1 MNGTVREIRAQFIA
15 VVSGFKQ
22 QINKAV
28 DSVQEIGTETEKSVD
43 KANRSLDDLS
53 KGLKSLNKTLSNSGK
68 ADEFKDLS
76 AALDDVQKEFEQTGK
91 VSKDTMKNLQKELSK
106 SKDSLEELGKADAF
120 DGMIREISRVEG
132 SLDELDKVDFRNL
145 IGEIN
150 RSEQALSGLNSAD
163 LSGLQSE
170 IDQTSFTEVTSGAN
184 RASGSVGEL
193 NNESLSGLRSE
204 ADRTSA
210 SLSEV
215 GAAGTDAG
223 NKAEAGGEAAGA
235 GFYGAIGAVT
245 AFTTAVAG
253 AVIGLVG
260 FVKSGI
266 DLQKTMNNVQIRTGA
281 TNAEMAKFRNNIM
294 NVYKGGYGEGFSDI
308 ADAMVRIEQTTNLS
322 GKALEDATKQALL
335 FRDEFGYE
343 VPESMKT
350 VNVMMKQFG
359 ITSEQAFNLL
369 AQGQQQGLDYADDM
383 LDTFWEYSVYFKQ
396 LGYDANGMFDV
407 LKAGADAGAFNLD
420 KVGDAIKEFGIRV
433 KDGSKTTNEAFSDL
447 GLDAGEM
454 QEMFAKGGD
463 TAQKALQTV
472 FDKLQKVND
481 KTVKN
486 TAAVNLFGT
495 MYEDLEENT
504 IAAMNNVQKSGDMT
518 ADTMKKI
525 DEIHFDNI
533 GAAFTGLWRWF
544 NGSFLIPLQSQAM
557 PAINNFANN
566 AKRTLD
572 AITSGDNQK
581 ISDLLESWGLND
593 QQINHVFVALNKV
606 KDAFAAVRALASG
619 DEKTGVNLLQKL
631 GLNENQINNIVNL
644 FSTLK
649 SYMSTAIGVF
659 KQFAS
664 AIGGFFSGLWD
675 LIGPYIM
682 PALDAVVGFVQETL
696 AKIIGFWNTD
706 GQQIMQAAQNVFNF
720 ILSIIKFVMPV
731 VLAIIQSVWGNIKGV
746 ISGALNIIMGLV
758 RIFTGL
764 FTGDFSK
771 MWQGIKQL
779 FAGAIQFVW
788 NLVNL
793 LFIGKI
799 IGGIKSLVKTGL
811 TFLKDFWTKI
821 PTLFQTGVTKAN
833 KFISDMVVKILGFL
847 KNLAI
852 NAVKAVWNMFTGII
866 KWFANIRTNAVKI
879 FNAMK
884 NTIQAIY
891 NAIKNAVIASVKFM
905 VSKVVGFFKSLYNTG
920 KKIFTDTKNFFTSIW
935 NKIKDSVVNAAKNMW
950 NGARKKFTDM
960 KNGISKIFTS
970 VKDGIK
976 KKFDDIVEFAKKLPG
991 RIGSGIKKMASKVG
1005 DGIKSL
1011 ANTMNKKLA
1020 LGVNGVIGGINW
1032 VLDTLKVP
1040 KKVGRV
1046 KKWEPP
1052 QYAKGTGGHPGG
1064 PMIVGDGRKKELVQY
1079 PDGTTFLSPATDTLV
1094 PNAPAGTKVLSGKDT
1109 ETLLKSV
1116 PMYKNGD
1123 GSGISDFLGFV
1134 GGKVKQGAQWVG
1146 SKVKQGA
1153 DYVKDKAE
1161 ELWGYV
1167 TDPKKLLKKG
1177 LEMTG
1182 FSMPEIPAV
1191 AKATPQ
1197 ILGKLVDGGVS
1208 YLKDKLS
1215 DFSFLGDS
1223 NAPGNVK
1230 SWIAQAVAITKSP
1243 TSWIEPL
1250 ITIAMR
1256 ESGGR
1261 TGPSTINK
1269 WDINWKRGTPS
1280 MGLMQT
1286 IKPTFDSFKMKG
1298 HGNIM
1303 NPVDNAIAAIR
1314 YIKHRYGTPMNTP
1327 GLRSLAAGGPYKG
1340 YENGGRVFGKQLAWL
1355 AENPGV
1361 AEWVIP
1367 EDGSANAYTHWA
1379 NAGIANGFMSNDS
1392 GSAAPRSGQAAPIAN
1407 MDETN
1412 GKLSQVVEILREIA
1426 DSDNEKVVVVRE
1438 ISDVQGKD
1446 TRIKAFKNGVV

>member
-15 VVSGFKQ
+15 VVSDFKQ
-22 QINKAV
+22 KINSAV
-28 DSVQEIGTETEKSVD
+28 DSLQEIGTETEKSVE

-91 VSKDTMKNLQKELSK
+91 VSKDTMKKLQSELSK
-106 SKDSLEELGKADAF
+106 SKNSLEELGKADAF

-150 RSEQALSGLNSAD
+150 RSEQALSVLNQSD

-170 IDQTSFTEVTSGAN
+170 IDQTSFSEVTSGAN
-184 RASGSVGEL
+184 RAAGSVNEL
-193 NNESLSGLRSE
+193 DSESLGNLRSE
-204 ADRTSA
+204 ADRTSS
-210 SLSEV
+210 SLAEV
-215 GAAGTDAG
+215 GAAGTEAGDA
-223 NKAEAGGEAAGA
+223 AEAGGDAASI
-235 GFYGAIGAVT
+235 GFAGAIGAVT

-281 TNAEMAKFRNNIM
+281 TNKEMQKFRSNIM
-294 NVYKGGYGEGFSDI
+294 NVYKGGYGGGFGDI
-308 ADAMVRIEQTTNLS
+308 ADAMVRIEQTTHLS
-322 GKALEDATKQALL
+322 GKALEDATKQALV

-407 LKAGADAGAFNLD
+407 LKSGADAGAFNLD

-454 QEMFAKGGD
+454 QAMFAKGGD

-619 DEKTGVNLLQKL
+619 DEKTGANLLQQL
-631 GLNENQINNIVNL
+631 GLNENQINNIINL

-649 SYMSTAIGVF
+649 TYMSIAVGVF
-659 KQFAS
+659 NQFAS
-664 AIGGFFSGLWD
+664 AIGGFFAGLWG
-675 LIGPYIM
+675 LIGPYVM

-706 GQQIMQAAQNVFNF
+706 GQQIMQAVQNVFNF

-799 IGGIKSLVKTGL
+799 LGGIKSLVKLGVG
-811 TFLKDFWTKI
+811 FLRDMWGKI
-821 PTLFQTGVTKAN
+821 PGLFQAGVTKAN
-833 KFISDMVVKILGFL
+833 SIVTGM
-847 KNLAI
+847 
-852 NAVKAVWNMFTGII
+852 VKAVLN
-866 KWFANIRTNAVKI
+866 WFKNLWKNAVSI
-879 FNAMK
+879 FNSMRTAIV
-884 NTIQAIY
+884 NIY
-891 NAIKNAVIASVKFM
+891 NALKTKVLFYVREMIIKAIQFFRNLFNNAKTIFNNLKNSVQK
-905 VSKVVGFFKSLYNTG
+905 
-920 KKIFTDTKNFFTSIW
+920 IW
-935 NKIKDSVVNAAKNMW
+935 NTIKDAVVNAAKNMW
-950 NGARKKFTDM
+950 NGAKKKFTDM
-960 KNGISKIFTS
+960 KNGISKIFTD
-970 VKDGIK
+970 VKNGIT
-976 KKFDDIVEFAKKLPG
+976 KKFTDIVEAAKKLPG

-1064 PMIVGDGRKKELVQY
+1064 PMIVGDGGKKELVQY
-1079 PDGTTFLSPATDTLV
+1079 PDGSTFLSPATDTFV

-1109 ETLLKSV
+1109 ETLMKSI

-1134 GGKVKQGAQWVG
+1134 GGKVKQGASWVG
-1146 SKVKQGA
+1146 DKVKQGA

-1243 TSWIEPL
+1243 MSWIEPL

-1261 TGPSTINK
+1261 TGPSTVNK

-1426 DSDNEKVVVVRE
+1426 DSDNAPVVVVRE

-1446 TRIKAFKNGVV
+1446 TRLKAFKNGVV

>member
-120 DGMIREISRVEG
+120 DGMIREISRVAG

-170 IDQTSFTEVTSGAN
+170 IDQTSFTEVTSGAT
-184 RASGSVGEL
+184 RAAGSVGEL

-215 GAAGTDAG
+215 GAAGAEAG
-223 NKAEAGGEAAGA
+223 NEAEAGGEAAGA

-253 AVIGLVG
+253 AVLGLVG

-433 KDGSKTTNEAFSDL
+433 KDGSDTTNEAFSDL

-454 QEMFAKGGD
+454 QKMFAKGGD

-504 IAAMNNVQKSGDMT
+504 IAAMNNVKKSGDMT

-533 GAAFTGLWRWF
+533 GAAFTGLWRLI

-557 PAINNFANN
+557 PTINNFANN

-581 ISDLLESWGLND
+581 ISNLLESWGLND

-619 DEKTGVNLLQKL
+619 DEKTGANLLQKL
-631 GLNENQINNIVNL
+631 GLNENQINNIINL
-644 FSTLK
+644 FRTLK
-649 SYMSTAIGVF
+649 SYVSTSIGVF
-659 KQFAS
+659 KQLVS
-664 AIGGFFSGLWD
+664 AIGGFFAGLWD

-696 AKIIGFWNTD
+696 AKITEFWNTD
-706 GQQIMQAAQNVFNF
+706 GQQIIQAVQNVFNF
-720 ILSIIKFVMPV
+720 ILSIIQFVMPV

-799 IGGIKSLVKTGL
+799 LGGIKSLVKLGVG
-811 TFLKDFWTKI
+811 FLRDMWGKI
-821 PTLFQTGVTKAN
+821 PTLFQAGVAKAN
-833 KFISDMVVKILGFL
+833 SLVASMVKIVVNWF
-847 KNLAI
+847 KNLWR
-852 NAVKAVWNMFTGII
+852 NAVS
-866 KWFANIRTNAVKI
+866 I
-879 FNAMK
+879 FNTVR
-884 NTIQAIY
+884 NFFSVTWSG
-891 NAIKNAVIASVKFM
+891 IKNF
-905 VSKVVGFFKSLYNTG
+905 
-920 KKIFTDTKNFFTSIW
+920 
-935 NKIKDSVVNAAKNMW
+935 VVNAAKSMW
-950 NGARKKFTDM
+950 TGAKKKFNDM
-960 KNGISKIFTS
+960 KNGAIKIFND
-970 VKDGIK
+970 VKNGIKDKFDSIIQFAKELPGKIGNGIK
-976 KKFDDIVEFAKKLPG
+976 KYAY
-991 RIGSGIKKMASKVG
+991 KVG
-1005 DGIKSL
+1005 RGIADL
-1011 ANTMNKKLA
+1011 ANKMNEKLA
-1020 LGVNGVIGGINW
+1020 FGVNGVIGGINW
-1032 VLDTLKVP
+1032 VLDKLKVP

-1046 KKWEPP
+1046 PKWEPP
-1052 QYAKGTGGHPGG
+1052 KYAKGTGEHPGG
-1064 PMIVGDGRKKELVQY
+1064 PMIVGDGRKKELIQY

-1109 ETLLKSV
+1109 ETLMKSI

-1197 ILGKLVDGGVS
+1197 ILGKLVDGGIS

-1230 SWIAQAVAITKSP
+1230 SWIAQAVSITKSP

-1379 NAGIANGFMSNDS
+1379 NAGIANGFMSNDN
-1392 GSAAPRSGQAAPIAN
+1392 GSPATRSGQAAPIAN

-1412 GKLSQVVEILREIA
+1412 TLLTQAVKILREIA
-1426 DSDNEKVVVVRE
+1426 DNDNQFVLPVE
-1438 ISDVQGKD
+1438 DVDRIQGK
-1446 TRIKAFKNGVV
+1446 RVKAEAFKNGVV